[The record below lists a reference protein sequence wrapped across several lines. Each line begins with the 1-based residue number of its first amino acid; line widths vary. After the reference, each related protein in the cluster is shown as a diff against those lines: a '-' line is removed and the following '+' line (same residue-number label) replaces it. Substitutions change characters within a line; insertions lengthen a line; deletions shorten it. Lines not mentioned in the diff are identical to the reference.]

1 MKGVVLLNIF
11 ELFSPP
17 AEKKSGYAFLLNKDD
32 ELFSVFGAESFPNIN
47 ELLLEAKRRV
57 TDPPPNKDGL

>member
-17 AEKKSGYAFLLNKDD
+17 VEKKPGYALLLNKD

-47 ELLLEAKRRV
+47 ELLLEAKKRV